1 MAENDGGSA
10 TAGLC
15 LGIAALVVSFF
26 INIFLGGILAIAG
39 IVVSGIG
46 LSSGKAS
53 AKWGMGLSIASLVLC
68 FITYWYATSVLGW

>member
-1 MAENDGGSA
+1 MADNNEGSA

-46 LSSGKAS
+46 LSSEKAS
-53 AKWGMGLSIASLVLC
+53 AKWGMGLSTTSLVLC

>member
-53 AKWGMGLSIASLVLC
+53 AKWGMDLSIASLVLC

>member
-26 INIFLGGILAIAG
+26 INIFLGGILAVVGIIA
-39 IVVSGIG
+39 SGVG